1 MSTRFLRLIA
11 YYVLMGWLSFEA
23 LAARQSF
30 RDDSFGAFMLLCL
43 VTLVPWFLLWA
54 EPPRFSGL
62 RGRASPLDFVAILG
76 AMGLVL
82 SALYG
87 FLDRPI
93 SAAAEDMQLRRKLI
107 GATGL
112 VLVGAI
118 ASVRARQLGT
128 PRAEIRE

>member
-62 RGRASPLDFVAILG
+62 RGRASPLRTSRRRSSSVKRERRAVIDI
-76 AMGLVL
+76 GLSLQAV
-82 SALYG
+82 G
-87 FLDRPI
+87 
-93 SAAAEDMQLRRKLI
+93 RRN
-107 GATGL
+107 
-112 VLVGAI
+112 
-118 ASVRARQLGT
+118 RQ
-128 PRAEIRE
+128 